1 MENRKRDNE
10 PVIGENTHNDEVAK
24 MLSELDSI
32 LIDFKPSFAHA
43 FNTSA
48 EDMLS
53 FDVDDEYEE
62 PEWDESI
69 LKKWEDLQQITK
81 DLDKRLLI
89 EEDLDEI
96 PSSGKIEYKGNLNP
110 AQLAAVT
117 YTDNPLLVIAG
128 AGSGKTR
135 VITYKVAWLIEKG
148 IPAER
153 ILLLTFTKKA
163 AKEMLDRVSGL
174 LRDKTGNDVR
184 GGTFHSFANYVLRKY
199 HVLAGLPPNFT
210 ILDPEDVA
218 DVIDLLKTELK
229 IKGKKGSF
237 PFPKKK
243 KIQDLFSKCIN
254 LQISL
259 IDLIE
264 QDFEECSPYAVE
276 LDALRVALGR
286 YKQVANV
293 LDYDDLLVYFK
304 DALQTKP
311 LFKAALL
318 KTFDY
323 ILVDEYQDTNGIQRD
338 IVASLASGKSHLTVV
353 GDDAQSIYA
362 FRGANYENILR
373 FPQSFPNCKVIKIE
387 QNYRSDQSVLD
398 FTNAVIQSAKVGF
411 KKSLK
416 SELNDGI
423 KPLVRRFADE
433 SEEAEFIVDI
443 IAEGAESGLQ
453 FNRFAVLCRSLWQS
467 NFIQIECTKRNIP
480 FVVVGG
486 IKFSERRHVKDVIA
500 FIKLVVNQMDAVA
513 WHRLLQLMDGIGNV
527 RAKEIISHIHSMEG
541 KPDFKEFSTK
551 KYFDS
556 LKQFSELLDYC
567 REKERAPG
575 EVCRVFYQFYL
586 PILQQLED
594 DFSKRALDL
603 DVFLTIA
610 DKQTNL
616 ESFLHEFTLDPPSN
630 QYQDKLIGDPSE
642 QKDAVVISTIHSAK
656 GLEWHSVFIPFAL
669 DGCLPDNRAC
679 SNWEALEEERRL
691 FYVACSRAMKK
702 LFITMPAYV
711 TSWDRTFT
719 LKSRFIDEIDP
730 SLFSEIRT

>member
-1 MENRKRDNE
+1 MDNRRRDNE
-10 PVIGENTHNDEVAK
+10 PETGENPHNDEVAK
-24 MLSELDSI
+24 LLNGLDSI
-32 LIDFKPSFAHA
+32 LFDFKPSFNHA
-43 FNTSA
+43 FSDISQ
-48 EDMLS
+48 EMLS
-53 FDVDDEYEE
+53 FEVDDEYEE
-62 PEWDESI
+62 PEYDEII
-69 LKKWEDLQQITK
+69 LKKWEDLKQISL
-81 DLDKRLLI
+81 DLDKRLLL
-89 EEDLDEI
+89 ENDLTQI
-96 PSSGKIEYKGNLNP
+96 PSTGKIDYKASLNP

-117 YTDNPLLVIAG
+117 YSGNPLLVIAG

-163 AKEMLDRVSGL
+163 AKEMLDRVSSL
-174 LRDKTGNDVR
+174 LRDKNGNEVK
-184 GGTFHSFANYVLRKY
+184 GGTFHSFANNVLRKY
-199 HVLAGLPPNFT
+199 NLLAGLQPNFT

-243 KIQDLFSKCIN
+243 KIQDLFSKSIN

-264 QDFEECSPYAVE
+264 RDFEECAPYVVE
-276 LDALRVALGR
+276 LEALQLALRR

-293 LDYDDLLVYFK
+293 MDYDDLLVFFK
-304 DALQTKP
+304 DALQSKP
-311 LFKAALL
+311 AFKSALL

-338 IVASLASGKSHLTVV
+338 IVECLASGNSHLTVV

-387 QNYRSDQSVLD
+387 QNYRSDQSVLN

-423 KPLVRRFADE
+423 KPVVRRFADE
-433 SEEAEFIVDI
+433 SEEASFIVDK
-443 IAEGAESGLQ
+443 IAEGSESGNQ
-453 FNRFAVLCRSLWQS
+453 FKHFAVLCRSLWQS

-486 IKFSERRHVKDVIA
+486 IKFSERRHVKDVVA
-500 FIKLVVNQMDAVA
+500 FIKLVINQMDAVA
-513 WHRLLQLMDGIGNV
+513 WHRLLKLIDGIGNV
-527 RAKEIISHIHSMEG
+527 RAKEIISHIHSMG
-541 KPDFKEFSTK
+541 GNPDFKEFSK
-551 KYFDS
+551 KNYYGP
-556 LKQFSELLDYC
+556 LKQFAELLEHC
-567 REKERAPG
+567 RQKEIAPG

-630 QYQDKLIGDPSE
+630 QYQDKLISDPSE
-642 QKDAVVISTIHSAK
+642 NNDAVVISTIHSAK
-656 GLEWHSVFIPFAL
+656 GLEWHTVFIPFAL

-679 SNWEALEEERRL
+679 SDWEALEEERRL
-691 FYVACSRAMKK
+691 FYVACSRAMKQ
-702 LFITMPAYV
+702 LYISMPAYV

-719 LKSRFIDEIDP
+719 LKSRFLEDVDP
-730 SLFSEIRT
+730 SLFSEVKT